1 MLPLPTSDDARAALR
16 THLEELLRTTGN
28 TAPLDP
34 AANQLTL
41 PAIVVDAAPLRF
53 ELHYNAQAPLTLKT
67 LQLTPATI
75 TLQKP

>member
-1 MLPLPTSDDARAALR
+1 MAPPVMVQSQADDFDGPSAASGLQI
-16 THLEELLRTTGN
+16 G